1 MLLKISLESPLF
13 FLLITISFLLVT
25 FTAWLSPQ
33 PLVLK
38 SFGFED
44 VVQVLTLPLFISLL
58 LERSLEVF
66 ITTWRGPTKEQLEI
80 SIQQQNALIT
90 ERRKLITEQQLQN
103 QNQIQPLDPNPI
115 IVNESGGSTLEQQLI
130 QDFSQ
135 TPAEVLTKL
144 QPHIDDLTAR
154 VKDLNDKERKRIAY
168 KSDTRIIAL
177 WTSLLCGLLISAIGI
192 RSIEPLII
200 IDTTNTIQISI
211 FRCLD
216 ALLTGGLIAGG
227 SEGIHKFI
235 QVFTDFL
242 EATSNQVK
250 DKRLSG

>member
-1 MLLKISLESPLF
+1 MLLKVSLESPLF
-13 FLLITISFLLVT
+13 ILFITIGFLVVT
-25 FTAWLSPQ
+25 LTAWLSPQ

-38 SFGFED
+38 SFGLDDMF
-44 VVQVLTLPLFISLL
+44 QLLTLPFFISLL

-66 ITTWRGPTKEQLEI
+66 ITTWRGPTTEQLEV
-80 SIQQQNALIT
+80 SIQQQNALIAEQRKFIA
-90 ERRKLITEQQLQN
+90 ERQQS
-103 QNQIQPLDPNPI
+103 QIPVVEANPI
-115 IVNESGGSTLEQQLI
+115 KVNPSGGTTLEQQLI

-135 TPAEVLTKL
+135 DPIDSFQQL
-144 QPHIDDLTAR
+144 QPYIDDLNNR
-154 VKDLNDKERKRIAY
+154 IKDVYEKERKRLAY
-168 KSDTRIIAL
+168 KADTRIIAL

-200 IDTTNTIQISI
+200 LDSNNSIQIVI

-227 SEGIHKFI
+227 SEGIHKFT

-242 EATSNQVK
+242 EATSRQTK
-250 DKRLSG
+250 DRVLSK

>member
-33 PLVLK
+33 PLLLK

-66 ITTWRGPTKEQLEI
+66 ITTWRGPTTEQLEM
-80 SIQQQNALIT
+80 SIQQQNAIIA
-90 ERRKLITEQQLQN
+90 ERKKLIPEPQPE
-103 QNQIQPLDPNPI
+103 NQIPPLDPNPI

-130 QDFSQ
+130 QNFSQ
-135 TPAEVLTKL
+135 TPADVLTKL

-154 VKDLNDKERKRIAY
+154 VKDVNEKERKRLAY

-192 RSIEPLII
+192 RCIEPLII